1 MFQDDVNVDKKSDGD
16 NFFAA
21 RGKKSDSSDDAS
33 SYDDFFWANRGKR
46 AARIALRDQGSFN
59 VPRPNGFFFPSAGKR
74 ASNSVNLPRPNG
86 FFFQSAGKR
95 GSSYNIPRPNG
106 FFFPSAQGKRGLSRF
121 LPKRNSYYSLPKR
134 FIDAL
139 RAQKQ
144 RRSQSRSNAG
154 TRYNTYPQQWPS
166 VKPRLF

>member
-1 MFQDDVNVDKKSDGD
+1 MGTHSIKKRGMKTTTAQLACLFVCLAVNLLNAADASQDDINVDKKRDGD

-74 ASNSVNLPRPNG
+74 ASNSVN
-86 FFFQSAGKR
+86 
-95 GSSYNIPRPNG
+95 IPRPNG

-134 FIDAL
+134 FLDAL

-144 RRSQSRSNAG
+144 RRSQRLSN
-154 TRYNTYPQQWPS
+154 
-166 VKPRLF
+166 V